1 MPINT
6 RCASQEV
13 SMMNIP
19 ALYLCIS
26 DLCRRSHEAT
36 SLSRENPQISIA
48 IPHAYIKIQLFI
60 EIRHPFEPMD
70 GFDVSEHFRPSWELD
85 LKI

>member
-1 MPINT
+1 MLRNT

-13 SMMNIP
+13 SMMNMP
-19 ALYLCIS
+19 TLYFY
-26 DLCRRSHEAT
+26 RSKLYRKSHVAT

-60 EIRHPFEPMD
+60 EIRHTF
-70 GFDVSEHFRPSWELD
+70 
-85 LKI
+85 